1 MDNEPRFEEMLSRL
15 DVIVHSLERGD
26 TPLEE
31 ALALYTEGSELIR
44 KCTEKLSDAEQ
55 VVVKLRKGPDGA
67 PEELPFDTEDS

>member
-15 DVIVHSLERGD
+15 DVIVHSLERGV

-31 ALALYTEGSELIR
+31 SLALDTEGSERIR
-44 KCTEKLSDAEQ
+44 KCTEKLSGAEQ